1 MTIDSKCGVHI
12 IPCWVTEKDQWGNMK
27 VEEILYEVDH
37 GKFAIPVF
45 QRGFEWSQEK
55 ILKYLR
61 SMYMGYP
68 AGGLLTWTTG
78 TDKRLIRGSKAPPDK
93 SVTFIVDGQQ
103 RITTLYVIARG
114 EFPEFFIGNKSRLQD
129 IYFDL
134 EDERF
139 FYYRKDDF
147 EDHLLWIPV
156 GEVLRDGPKEH
167 RRKIRH
173 SLTGNENESEDSDRI
188 DIYIDRLEDLQ
199 EIMKREFHISRLYE
213 EKFSID
219 DVVDIFVQVNSGSK
233 RLTGGELALA
243 KISAMRPD
251 ARDELNR
258 RIEKWGRSGFHFS
271 LDWFLRCINAG
282 LTGQAKFD
290 ALDSLTSR
298 DYAKGLDRVEG
309 HIDNLIHLLQTKLGI
324 DNDGALGMRACFPLL
339 TYLLEISGGDF
350 EGDRSKAKMLY
361 WYIQTVIH
369 KRYSVSTESILQR
382 DLNVLSENRTQ
393 EENLD
398 NLILSLHR
406 EGFDSKFTWPE
417 SYGAGKNRHFQLLY
431 ILSRVNVSK
440 DIFTN
445 DPLGY
450 GQFNNP
456 LEKHHIIPN
465 SILKKLNWP
474 QKERNDVANFA
485 FLTRKANR
493 TIGNSSPAEY
503 LQECESRYRG
513 ILSTQ
518 WIPNQSRLWEQ
529 RNYSKFLSE
538 RRKLLTKAVNELLS
552 DLKAGRLPDA

>member
-1 MTIDSKCGVHI
+1 
-12 IPCWVTEKDQWGNMK
+12 MK

-37 GKFAIPVF
+37 GKLAIPVF
-45 QRGFEWSQEK
+45 QRGFEWPQDK

-78 TDKRLIRGSKAPPDK
+78 TDKRLIRGAKSPPDK
-93 SVTFIVDGQQ
+93 SATFIVDGQQ

-134 EDERF
+134 ENEKF
-139 FYYRKDDF
+139 FYYRKEDIK
-147 EDHLLWIPV
+147 DHLLWVPV
-156 GEVLRDGPKEH
+156 GEVLREGPRVL
-167 RRKIRH
+167 RRKIRD
-173 SLTGNENESEDSDRI
+173 SLKGNGGESDDYDRVEK
-188 DIYIDRLEDLQ
+188 YIDHLEDLQ

-243 KISAMRPD
+243 KLSAMRPE
-251 ARDELNR
+251 ARDDLNR
-258 RIEKWGRSGFHFS
+258 RLNKWGEAGFHFS
-271 LDWFLRCINAG
+271 VDWLLRCINAG
-282 LTGQAKFD
+282 LTGRAKFE
-290 ALDSLTSR
+290 ALDSLTSK
-298 DYAKGLDRVEG
+298 DFVKGLDRVES

-324 DNDGALGMRACFPLL
+324 DNDELLGMRACFPLL
-339 TYLLEISGGDF
+339 THLLEISGGEIDD
-350 EGDRSKAKMLY
+350 DRVKAKMLY

-369 KRYSVSTESILQR
+369 QRYYGGTEAVLQR
-382 DLNVLSENRTQ
+382 DLNALRMDRTQ

-398 NLILSLHR
+398 HLILSLHR
-406 EGFDSKFTWPE
+406 EGIESKYTWPE

-431 ILSRVNVSK
+431 ILSRVYVSR

-445 DPLGY
+445 DPLGF

-465 SILKKLNWP
+465 SILKKLDWP

-493 TIGNSSPAEY
+493 TISNSPPSEY
-503 LQECESRYRG
+503 LQECENKYKG

-518 WIPNQSRLWEQ
+518 WIPSQSRFWKQ
-529 RNYSKFLSE
+529 RSYSRFLAE
-538 RRKLLTKAVNELLS
+538 RRKLLTKAVNRLLS
-552 DLKAGRLPDA
+552 DLKDGRLPDV